1 MYFSNQIYINFK
13 HADFN
18 VGFFFSL
25 PLSITVVPANISS
38 HCTVD
43 DAFKPTAIETIVLV
57 KKGIN

>member
-1 MYFSNQIYINFK
+1 MLILMLVSFS
-13 HADFN
+13 
-18 VGFFFSL
+18 VSL
-25 PLSITVVPANISS
+25 LSITVAPANISS